1 MAANRKKEKIVL
13 TKGKKK
19 EAIARV
25 RIKEGKGV
33 IRVKGKSIDVYEPKN
48 AKEIMMEPI
57 KIAET
62 ILGKDFYS
70 SLDIQVNI
78 KGGGVM
84 GQAYAC
90 RTALGKALV
99 EWTQSEDLKKKFSEY
114 DRTLI
119 IDDVRRKEPKKFLR
133 KGARAR
139 PIKSYR

>member
-1 MAANRKKEKIVL
+1 MAARKTEKIIM
-13 TKGKKK
+13 TRGKKK

-25 RIKEGKGV
+25 RIKKGKGT
-33 IRVKGKSIDVYEPKN
+33 IKINGKLIDAYEPES
-48 AKEIMMEPI
+48 AKEVIMEPI
-57 KIAET
+57 IIAET
-62 ILGKDFYS
+62 VLGNGFYE
-70 SLDIQVNI
+70 SLDIQANV

-99 EWTQSEDLKKKFSEY
+99 EWSGSEDLKKKFTEY

-133 KGARAR
+133 KGARAK